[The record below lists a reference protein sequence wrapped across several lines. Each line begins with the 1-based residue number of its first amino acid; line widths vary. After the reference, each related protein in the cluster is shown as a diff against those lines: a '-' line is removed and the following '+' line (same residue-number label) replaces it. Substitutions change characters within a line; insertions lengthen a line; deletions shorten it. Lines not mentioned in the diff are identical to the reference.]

1 LENAFGGKS
10 KIKDAEVDL
19 IVTTCTISILSLN
32 TGREKYLL
40 HPKSFFFKKKNTIVS
55 LTTEPRV
62 NQVHVTTHGPPI
74 SGLLPFAEELLPI
87 SKGIKQNTKNSK
99 CMQNNHSLHSHEIT

>member
-1 LENAFGGKS
+1 LTIKGFIPWYICPAEGLENAFGGKS

-40 HPKSFFFKKKNTIVS
+40 HPKSFFFQKKEYYS
-55 LTTEPRV
+55 LID
-62 NQVHVTTHGPPI
+62 NWAACK
-74 SGLLPFAEELLPI
+74 SGA
-87 SKGIKQNTKNSK
+87 
-99 CMQNNHSLHSHEIT
+99 CHC